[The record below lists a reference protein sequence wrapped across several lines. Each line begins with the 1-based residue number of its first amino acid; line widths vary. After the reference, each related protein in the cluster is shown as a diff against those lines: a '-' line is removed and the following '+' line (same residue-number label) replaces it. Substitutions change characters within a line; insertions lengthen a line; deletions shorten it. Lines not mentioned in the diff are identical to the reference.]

1 VRSHINYSLLSSTTY
16 ITYCI
21 DALNLSAASVK
32 VLGVCVGMIVL
43 EEYLAINDT
52 NLLRSAIFLWSLPF
66 DLLCNLQRWIVL
78 NGAKLLCNELSI
90 LFDSDIHVVH
100 ELYVKTGDL
109 FVSLFVWGLMALSA
123 QIGYITP

>member
-1 VRSHINYSLLSSTTY
+1 MLPV
-16 ITYCI
+16 
-21 DALNLSAASVK
+21 LNI
-32 VLGVCVGMIVL
+32 GVCVGMIVL

-78 NGAKLLCNELSI
+78 NGAKLLCNELSV

-100 ELYVKTGDL
+100 ELSLKTGDL
-109 FVSLFVWGLMALSA
+109 FVCLFVWGLTALSA
-123 QIGYITP
+123 QIGYIAP